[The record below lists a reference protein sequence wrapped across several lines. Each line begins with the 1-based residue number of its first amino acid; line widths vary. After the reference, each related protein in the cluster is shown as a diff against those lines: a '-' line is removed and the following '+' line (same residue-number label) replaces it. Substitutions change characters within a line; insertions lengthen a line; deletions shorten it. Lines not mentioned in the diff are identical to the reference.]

1 MGRDPP
7 PGIVVQ
13 WRGMSVATLPH
24 DEGETPALRAEPG
37 AAGAPALV
45 TVTGAWTLPMLAGR
59 FTDLEVKVESL
70 ARHASAWD
78 LRGIGSLDGAGAV
91 LLWRGWSHQRPPQL
105 RLRPEHEAIFR
116 ALAAAPLRPP
126 RRERTGELRVV
137 RALLRAVDHGI
148 DATRLAGQLAIDGAG
163 WLRHPARIAWRETS
177 ANVYRAGALALPIT
191 ALVGFLVGVTLSY
204 LTSRQLKV
212 YGADIFVVNIL
223 GIGVWRELGPML
235 AAILVAGRSGSAMT
249 AQLGVMRV
257 TQELDALSVMG
268 ISHTARLVLPKV
280 LALAL
285 AMPLVT
291 VWTCLVMLIG
301 GMLAARAELGI
312 DPVQFLRALPGAVPS
327 GNVALGLSKSVGFGA
342 LIAFVACHFGL
353 RVKPDTESLAA
364 GTTASVVSSITVV
377 IMLDALVAVLF
388 SDVGF

>member
-1 MGRDPP
+1 
-7 PGIVVQ
+7 
-13 WRGMSVATLPH
+13 MSAATLAADPIQPP
-24 DEGETPALRAEPG
+24 TLREEAGIG
-37 AAGAPALV
+37 AAPALV
-45 TVTGAWTLPMLAGR
+45 VVTGAWTLPMLAGR
-59 FTDLEVKVESL
+59 FADLEAEVES
-70 ARHASAWD
+70 AAQNTKVWD
-78 LRGIGSLDGAGAV
+78 LHGISSLDGAGAV
-91 LLWRGWSHQRPPQL
+91 LLWRGWSHRRPMQL
-105 RLRPEHEAIFR
+105 RLRAEHEAIFG
-116 ALAAAPLRPP
+116 ALAAAPIRPPP
-126 RRERTGELRVV
+126 RRERTGGLPVT
-137 RALLRAVDHGI
+137 RALLRAVEHGL

-163 WLRHPARIAWRETS
+163 WLRHPGRVAWRETS
-177 ANVYRAGALALPIT
+177 ANVYRAGSLALPIT

-204 LTSRQLKV
+204 LTSRQLKA
-212 YGADIFVVNIL
+212 YGADVFIVNIL

-235 AAILVAGRSGSAMT
+235 AAILIAGRSGSAMT

-291 VWTCLVMLIG
+291 VWTCLVMLVG

-312 DPVQFLRALPGAVPS
+312 DPLQFVRALPGSVPAS
-327 GNVALGLSKSVGFGA
+327 NLALGLGKSVGFGA

-353 RVKPDTESLAA
+353 RVKPDTDSLAA